1 MAGFSERLRSL
12 RAENRL
18 IQSDLAKMLEVTEAT
33 ISYYESGRNEPNI
46 GIVKRLAN
54 HFKVSSDY
62 MIGLSDYRR
71 IEVPEN
77 YLEESLASVLRYK
90 IRDLPPE
97 YQREIAEFIEFKIMQ
112 YNKRRSEKRNALRKG
127 SIKDKYSESNEIY

>member
-18 IQSDLAKMLEVTEAT
+18 IQSDLAKLLEVTEAT
-33 ISYYESGRNEPNI
+33 ISYYESGRNAPNI
-46 GIVKRLAN
+46 DIVKRLAT

-71 IEVPEN
+71 IEVPVN
-77 YLEESLASVLRYK
+77 QLEESLALV
-90 IRDLPPE
+90 IRDKVRILPPK
-97 YQREIAEFIEFKIMQ
+97 YQREIAEFIEFKIML
-112 YNKRRSEKRNALRKG
+112 YEKYGSERSNKLKRDL
-127 SIKDKYSESNEIY
+127 IKDKYLLR